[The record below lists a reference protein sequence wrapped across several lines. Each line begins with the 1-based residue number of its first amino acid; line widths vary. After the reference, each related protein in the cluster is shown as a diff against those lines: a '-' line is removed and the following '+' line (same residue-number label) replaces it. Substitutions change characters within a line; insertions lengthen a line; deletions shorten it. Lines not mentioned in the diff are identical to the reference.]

1 MFGQRKEKRSIC
13 TSEREPELSYFDSRV
28 GSVSNNA
35 KVLALPEIARCRRQI
50 ESQVEQSD
58 KRGIEKE
65 KDFCYPYKA
74 RSCNFF
80 KHLKMGTLQ
89 QQSILKGQQTE
100 RNREKDLV
108 HELFSRA
115 AKAHPSRTA
124 IYYEDDA
131 GQEYMLSFKELDVI
145 TNQLA
150 RALQKYE
157 KFETTSQSLIAVC
170 MKPSHH
176 LPTVLLSI
184 LKAGMAYLPLDAEF
198 PMSRVKHILE
208 EAQPLIVLVEKEADL
223 SIYEGALVVTHEQ
236 LLKEARQEQEDA
248 LQAKEISNQL
258 AIVLYTSGSTGV
270 PKGVLIPHATLL
282 NRLQWQWRELPYTDD
297 EERCVFKTS
306 LTFVDSV
313 PEIWGPLLQNRTL
326 IVVPKS
332 VTKDPEKFIPLL
344 EKHQIQRL
352 VLVPSLLRSLLMYLS
367 LRDNNN
373 ILDRLKLWICS
384 GETLS
389 VALADQFFATFD
401 NKGKILAN
409 FYGSTEV
416 MGDVTYYLLNK
427 RTQLQGMEKV
437 PIGKPIDNCIIYLVN
452 KDMRLVPQGEIG
464 ELIVAGRNLA
474 AGYLRGRD
482 THKFLDNPHAIDPE
496 YPRIFRTGDYAKI
509 VKESI
514 IFEGRVDSQIK
525 IRGHRVDLTEV
536 EKVIARIPDIDKVV
550 VLCHKP
556 GELSQTL
563 VAFITIK
570 DGTTQSKSEI
580 EDFLQRAI
588 PPYMLPEIVIVDHIP
603 LLTNGKTDRQTL
615 LKKYELSCSNDEDNI
630 ATNCDYSG
638 VPSQDLA
645 KARVLFPTIASVIGR
660 SGRAP
665 VTLNANFYDLGGNS
679 LNSIYT
685 VTKLRDQGYQIGI
698 TDFITAKSLSELLD
712 RMKLMSSDEEPLKET
727 IDQKPYVFELLN
739 DCHKEDAIEI
749 ITESFYSK
757 ADLEQWLIP
766 DIKRD
771 DYRELME
778 AMWNSSV
785 EKNLSF
791 VIKSVQSG
799 KIIGVTLNF
808 DVWDEPEVVLK
819 SKLMIIFDF
828 LEYLEG
834 PIRDHK
840 LPKGK
845 GQIIHTSM
853 MGTNSDLNPAENV
866 LVMRQMEE
874 YCLQLAKQ
882 KEYAGIFTTNT
893 SPLTQQL
900 GTDVYGYE
908 TMQIYQ
914 VNKYEAPDGT
924 KPFGKAPDNQVV
936 ICSLKMIN

>member
-1 MFGQRKEKRSIC
+1 
-13 TSEREPELSYFDSRV
+13 
-28 GSVSNNA
+28 
-35 KVLALPEIARCRRQI
+35 
-50 ESQVEQSD
+50 
-58 KRGIEKE
+58 
-65 KDFCYPYKA
+65 
-74 RSCNFF
+74 
-80 KHLKMGTLQ
+80 MGTLQ
-89 QQSILKGQQTE
+89 QQSILKGQQIG
-100 RNREKDLV
+100 RNQEKGLV

-115 AKAHPSRTA
+115 AKIYPNQTA
-124 IYYEDDA
+124 LYYKDDA
-131 GQEYMLSFKELDVI
+131 GQEYVLSFKELDNI

-150 RALQKYE
+150 RTLQKYE
-157 KFETTSQSLIAVC
+157 KFETISQSLIAVC
-170 MKPSHH
+170 MKPSHR

-208 EAQPLIVLVEKEADL
+208 EAQPLIVLVEEGADL
-223 SIYEGALVVTHEQ
+223 SIYEGALVMTYEQ
-236 LLKEARQEQEDA
+236 LSKEAEQEQENA
-248 LQAKEISNQL
+248 LQSKKRSNQL
-258 AIVLYTSGSTGV
+258 AIVLYTSGSTGI

-282 NRLQWQWRELPYTDD
+282 NRLQWQWRELPYADD
-297 EERCVFKTS
+297 EKQCVFKTS

-326 IVVPKS
+326 VIVSKS

-352 VLVPSLLRSLLMYLS
+352 VLVPSLLRSLLMYLG
-367 LRDNNN
+367 LQDNDNV
-373 ILDRLKLWICS
+373 LDRLKLWICS

-416 MGDVTYYLLNK
+416 MGDVTYCLLTK
-427 RTQLQGMEKV
+427 RAQLQEMEKV

-452 KDMRLVPQGEIG
+452 KDMQLVSQGETG

-474 AGYLRGRD
+474 AGYIREQD

-509 VKESI
+509 VKGLI

-536 EKVIARIPDIDKVV
+536 EKVIARVPDIDKVV
-550 VLCHKP
+550 VLCYKP
-556 GELSQTL
+556 GELSQALIAFVTIMNGKTL
-563 VAFITIK
+563 
-570 DGTTQSKSEI
+570 SSLEI
-580 EDFLQRAI
+580 EDFLQSTL
-588 PPYMLPEIVIVDHIP
+588 PPYMLPQIFIVDHIP

-615 LKKYELSCSNDEDNI
+615 LKKYQSSCSNEENDV
-630 ATNCDYSG
+630 ATHCDYSN

-660 SGRAP
+660 GGRALI
-665 VTLNANFYDLGGNS
+665 TLHANFYELGGNS

-698 TDFITAKSLSELLD
+698 TDFITAKNLAEILD
-712 RMKLMSSDEEPLKET
+712 RMKFISSDEEPLKEA
-727 IDQKPYVFELLN
+727 IDKKPYIFESLS
-739 DCHKEDAIEI
+739 DYHKEDAIEI

-757 ADLEQWLIP
+757 ADLEQWLMP
-766 DIKRD
+766 DITRA

-778 AMWNSSV
+778 AMWEPLV
-785 EKNLSF
+785 KKNLSF
-791 VIKSVQSG
+791 VIKSAQSG
-799 KIIGVTLNF
+799 KTIGVTFNF
-808 DVWDEPEVVLK
+808 DLWDEPEVILK
-819 SKLMIIFDF
+819 SKLMIVFDF
-828 LEYLEG
+828 LEYLEK
-834 PIRDHK
+834 PIRDCR
-840 LPKGK
+840 LPKDK
-845 GQIIHTSM
+845 GQIIHSFMMATS
-853 MGTNSDLNPAENV
+853 GDLNSAENV

-874 YCLQLAKQ
+874 YCLQFAKQ
-882 KEYAGIFTTNT
+882 KGYSGIFTTNT

-908 TMQIYQ
+908 TMLAYQ
-914 VNKYEAPDGT
+914 VNKYETPDGN
-924 KPFGKAPDNQVV
+924 KPFGKAPDSQVA